1 MASDDGESAPRFS
14 HAHDHIVARK
24 ILDAWH
30 LVRAV
35 LFGFDGCKKTI
46 SEHDFVGKW
55 QSSRAVTPIHLA
67 ATGEW
72 EIRQDDGT
80 VLQYGLWRY
89 EEKQIIW
96 NVMQAGRLVSDR
108 NPVLLVAPMQFHLK
122 EADGAVTV
130 FRRLP

>member
-1 MASDDGESAPRFS
+1 MTASQRRDSAMPMFIS
-14 HAHDHIVARK
+14 LPGK
-24 ILDAWH
+24 SWILGI
-30 LVRAV
+30 
-35 LFGFDGCKKTI
+35 LFGLCCLVFDGCKKTI
-46 SEHDFVGKW
+46 SEDDFVGKW

-67 ATGEW
+67 ANGEW